1 MQPGNHAHSGSAG
14 SAGFNGQTGGYT
26 PPPSQAATYVPA
38 QAQTSR
44 ASQDRY
50 SNRFGSWRYG
60 RYPFRFYPAG
70 YYVYYGGYY
79 GPGDYFGYYPGD
91 QAFGYTNPDLYPGLI
106 APRNPLPVTTIT
118 LVNPDSN
125 RVAISY
131 TLNGE
136 SFVLPAGNQQDVN
149 QACTIV
155 LDRGNGDGAVR
166 YKLTA
171 GVFMFVS
178 VDGGWDLE
186 RVPADD
192 NAP

>member
-1 MQPGNHAHSGSAG
+1 MRGAANVHPVQPGNHAHSGSAG

-91 QAFGYTNPDLYPGLI
+91 QAFGYTNPDLYPGLMS
-106 APRNPLPVTTIT
+106 PRNPLPVTTIT
-118 LVNPDSN
+118 LVNPDFEPGRDQLYSE
-125 RVAISY
+125 RRILRSP
-131 TLNGE
+131 GRQ
-136 SFVLPAGNQQDVN
+136 PAGCEPGVH
-149 QACTIV
+149 
-155 LDRGNGDGAVR
+155 DRTGPRQRRPAR
-166 YKLTA
+166 
-171 GVFMFVS
+171 FVTS
-178 VDGGWDLE
+178 
-186 RVPADD
+186 
-192 NAP
+192 